1 MDRQR
6 MFAEGAPW
14 HVPCMRQVAQEV
26 DGVATRRS
34 ARTIFTCFVPPAR
47 AQQMPGMWWNC
58 YEKWPMMT
66 ADGLHRPRAVTGGLA
81 SPARVFGKMIYS
93 PPASGELHRTLLAD
107 EVRTLVLT
115 GGETEACVLAASLDI
130 IDLGC
135 KVMG

>member
-1 MDRQR
+1 MARAVHAAGR
-6 MFAEGAPW
+6 SRG
-14 HVPCMRQVAQEV
+14 
-26 DGVATRRS
+26 RRGGDS
-34 ARTIFTCFVPPAR
+34 TVGPDDLHLFRAAGARTAD
-47 AQQMPGMWWNC
+47 AWQWWNC
-58 YEKWPMMT
+58 YERWPMMT

-115 GGETEACVLAASLDI
+115 GGETEACVLAAALDI